1 MKDDMKSTSRAERM
15 VPALSWLR
23 RYRSSWLGRDLV
35 AGLVVWALVVPEAMA
50 YAGIAGV
57 PVQFGLYSVPLAVLA
72 YMLLG
77 TSRHLFDGP
86 SSTVAIMAAATVAP
100 LAAAQSEHYVV
111 LMAVLSLLI
120 GALYVMLGLLRMG
133 FIARFFAKPVLD
145 GFIIGLGIYIAVNQL
160 PKIVGVEKG
169 SGNTVRQL
177 GHVFS
182 EVGSWN
188 WPTVAVGATGLA
200 ALFVL
205 GHVAP
210 RVPGALVA
218 AVLGI
223 VVVTAF
229 DLTTH
234 HVEVVGAVPEGF
246 HFVPWSGV
254 SWDEVLEMLPG
265 ALGIIVVGYAQSIA
279 VAKSYAAK
287 FDYTI
292 DPNQELIAYGAASL
306 GAGALQG
313 YTPTGSLSKTA
324 ASVEA
329 GGKSP
334 LVLLFCAAFVTV
346 TVLLFTAIF
355 ENLPEAMLG
364 AIVVHAVFGMIDV
377 SKLTRLYRAHI
388 PDFWLAVGA
397 LGGVIVF
404 DILPGIVIGVV
415 LSLALLLHRVDH
427 PHAALLGRSPDGTR
441 YADLAQNPDFAP
453 VPHVL
458 IYRLDAPLIFAN
470 ADVVIDDIQSRVR
483 AAESPLRA
491 VVVDC
496 ESVPEIDTTGT
507 DALAHLDATLA
518 SRGVELLLAQ
528 AHYAVRDYL
537 ERGGGLALLVR
548 ERSFPTVD
556 AAIDALSAGDYRPDD
571 TNHPPST
578 SGGG

>member
-1 MKDDMKSTSRAERM
+1 MKSASSAERV
-15 VPALSWLR
+15 VPALGWLR
-23 RYRSSWLGRDLV
+23 RYRASWLSPDLV

-111 LMAVLSLLI
+111 LMAVLSLLV
-120 GALYVMLGLLRMG
+120 GALYVTLGLLRMG

-145 GFIIGLGIYIAVNQL
+145 GFIVGLGIYIAVNQL
-160 PKIVGVEKG
+160 PKIVGIEKG
-169 SGNTVRQL
+169 AGNTIRQL
-177 GHVFS
+177 GHVVT

-210 RVPGALVA
+210 KVPGALVV

-223 VVVTAF
+223 VVVNGF

-234 HVEVVGAVPEGF
+234 DVEVVGAVPEGF

-254 SWDEVLEMLPG
+254 GWDDVLEMLPG

-279 VAKSYAAK
+279 VAKSYAAR

-329 GGKSP
+329 GGRSP

-346 TVLLFTAIF
+346 TVLLLTGIF
-355 ENLPEAMLG
+355 EDLPDAMLG
-364 AIVVHAVFGMIDV
+364 AIVVHAVVGMIDV
-377 SKLTRLYRAHI
+377 STLTRLYRAHT

-415 LSLALLLHRVDH
+415 LSLVLLLHRVDH
-427 PHAALLGRSPDGTR
+427 PHTALLGRSPDGTR

-453 VPHVL
+453 VPDVL

-470 ADVVIDDIQSRVR
+470 ADVVIDDLQSRIR
-483 AAESPLRA
+483 AAVAPPRGIVLDFEGVL
-491 VVVDC
+491 
-496 ESVPEIDTTGT
+496 EIDTTGT
-507 DALAHLDATLA
+507 DALAHLRTTLA
-518 SRGVELLLAQ
+518 GRGIEVVLART
-528 AHYAVRDYL
+528 HHAVRDSL
-537 ERGGGLALLVR
+537 ERGGVLDDLVR
-548 ERSFPTVD
+548 ERSFPTIDAAVD
-556 AAIDALSAGDYRPDD
+556 ALRARDHNPDD
-571 TNHPPST
+571 TVRPHST
-578 SGGG
+578 GGDD